1 MTQKLAQI
9 DAKLEQEKKKM
20 ALAQHDFKS
29 GQMIQIR
36 DGYATYFYM
45 LQTMVHNYSAPDKE
59 RDHHRIICK

>member
-29 GQMIQIR
+29 GQMIQIL
-36 DGYATYFYM
+36 DGY
-45 LQTMVHNYSAPDKE
+45 TMVHNYSAPDKE